1 MTDESIDRSVPS
13 NNTVLAIFASVVQS
27 VLSIYVVDF
36 EKVLTSSISRHIGG
50 VWRDILYMQKQIQQ
64 E

>member
-50 VWRDILYMQKQIQQ
+50 V
-64 E
+64 